1 MRQAIILCSGGI
13 DSTVTA
19 YQVAKKENYSS
30 LIILFFNYG
39 QRSHEAEKT
48 CAHYTAQE
56 IKAQFTELALP
67 ELSKLSTS
75 LINKSSPHNPIE
87 KTDLKDTKE
96 ESKNWYVPAR
106 NLLFLSYAL
115 ALAEKEYKEKE
126 IISDIFIGFKHEG
139 KDWYLDATP
148 EFLEKMNSI
157 SSTSLSTPLTIKA
170 PLIDKDKED
179 IISLGTELGINFQK
193 THSCYT
199 ANIHCGTCL
208 ACQLRKQAF
217 YWTNLKDPTTYQK

>member
-139 KDWYLDATP
+139 KD
-148 EFLEKMNSI
+148 
-157 SSTSLSTPLTIKA
+157 
-170 PLIDKDKED
+170 
-179 IISLGTELGINFQK
+179 LGINFQK

-208 ACQLRKQAF
+208 ACQLRKQSF